1 MAVEPSVSSKNTKKA
16 ASEIANS
23 IGGNTEKTTPISK
36 ATTSQIKNHSPENK
50 PLRPQP
56 DDPSQPI
63 ITSADDNLE
72 TIKNNAGLLD
82 MDVPTQKRT
91 VNIDKDY
98 LAAKSEVEEINDQ
111 LSAAIN
117 EVKKRNQQKI
127 DGRQQQRNEI
137 SKDRQNVT
145 EPSE

>member
-1 MAVEPSVSSKNTKKA
+1 
-16 ASEIANS
+16 
-23 IGGNTEKTTPISK
+23 
-36 ATTSQIKNHSPENK
+36 
-50 PLRPQP
+50 
-56 DDPSQPI
+56 
-63 ITSADDNLE
+63 
-72 TIKNNAGLLD
+72 
-82 MDVPTQKRT
+82 MDVPTQKRM